1 MIHVFLK
8 KIFNLASLYPNQA
21 EKAEKM
27 GVFKKN
33 SKVKYSAVGSVS
45 GMKKTQKEK
54 DLETGVNL
62 IYQTPLPDYK
72 PSHFEEKIITEDLRQ
87 RYQDKILDQPTS
99 FGGGEKCP
107 CIKLQQFLKFN
118 ILYCVC

>member
-1 MIHVFLK
+1 
-8 KIFNLASLYPNQA
+8 
-21 EKAEKM
+21 M

-54 DLETGVNL
+54 DLETGEAGVNL
-62 IYQTPLPDYK
+62 IYETPLPDYK

-99 FGGGEKCP
+99 FGEGEKCP

-118 ILYCVC
+118 IFFCVC